1 MKRVFILLLLIPTI
15 ASLAQPFL
23 FFDTFKGV
31 GFGYDLGNV
40 KVWGGYPYFGTEFSV
55 DLVLLNFSGDIG
67 IDPYSAS
74 RGWAELKLVFG
85 LFGVEVAALTGTG
98 YDLTS
103 VGDQEPALV
112 GNFYYGAEIAYIPLQ
127 GLSFALRMYYPFYEV
142 GYLKSSQ
149 SFLFYPVGI
158 TGNPI
163 PVSFKTQLSYKMDV
177 FELGAS
183 YKFSLAGIAGYPSPL
198 INLGGVSFFI
208 IVNE

>member
-1 MKRVFILLLLIPTI
+1 MRRIFFLLLLIPAI
-15 ASLAQPFL
+15 VSLAHPFL
-23 FFDTFKGV
+23 FFDTFKGL

-40 KVWGGYPYFGTEFSV
+40 RVWGGYPYLGTEFSV

-67 IDPYSAS
+67 IDPYFAS
-74 RGWAELKLVFG
+74 RGWTELKLVFG

-103 VGDQEPALV
+103 VGDQEPSLV
-112 GNFYYGAEIAYIPLQ
+112 GNFYYGAEIGYIPPQ
-127 GLSFALRMYYPFYEV
+127 GLSFALRIYYPFYEV

-149 SFLFYPVGI
+149 SFLFYPMGI

-163 PVSFKTQLSYKMDV
+163 PVSFKTQLSYKINA

-183 YKFSLAGIAGYPSPL
+183 YKFSLAGVAGYPSPL
-198 INLGGVSFFI
+198 INLAGVSFFI
-208 IVNE
+208 IANE